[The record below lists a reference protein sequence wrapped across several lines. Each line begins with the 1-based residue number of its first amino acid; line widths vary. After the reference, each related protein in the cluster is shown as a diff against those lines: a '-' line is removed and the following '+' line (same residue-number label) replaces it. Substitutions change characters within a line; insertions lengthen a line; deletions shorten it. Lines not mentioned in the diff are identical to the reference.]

1 MRPSRG
7 RQARRSGPPG
17 GFRWP
22 ATPRGGDAPTGGTD
36 GGGAVRYLSAARA
49 ILAHAG
55 NPNVAIMA
63 AKIRWIGCCNVRNDL
78 ARPDGRH
85 DKGGCAGAARPIRG
99 NP

>member
-1 MRPSRG
+1 
-7 RQARRSGPPG
+7 
-17 GFRWP
+17 
-22 ATPRGGDAPTGGTD
+22 
-36 GGGAVRYLSAARA
+36 
-49 ILAHAG
+49 
-55 NPNVAIMA
+55 MA